1 MSEENKMNQ
10 SLKQSNTSDSEC
22 KKPNTSDD
30 DRCKTCHRRL
40 SVIDFGCN
48 PICFTCNRD
57 DISDVCINH
66 PLFDTNFYFRE

>member
-10 SLKQSNTSDSEC
+10 SLKQSNTSDDEC

-40 SVIDFGCN
+40 SVIEFSC
-48 PICFTCNRD
+48 ICLSCNRHK
-57 DISDVCINH
+57 ISDIFSNH
-66 PLFDTNFYFRE
+66 PLFDTNYYFQ